1 MHRKLEGKELEDL
14 QVRQLIEEIRRRL
27 ARIEAEVEAAKNRY
41 TVIFELGQRNLA
53 GGAVC
58 WRARELEHGLAVEG
72 ETLEEAALLMAQ
84 KLSSLRGSDR
94 LSGTDVN
101 T

>member
-1 MHRKLEGKELEDL
+1 MPKPEGKEREDF
-14 QVRQLIEEIRRRL
+14 QVRQLIEAIQRRL
-27 ARIEAEVEAAKNRY
+27 ARIEAQVEAVKNRY
-41 TVIFELGQRNLA
+41 TVVFEMSHRNLA

-58 WRARELEHGLAVEG
+58 WRAREIDHGLTTAG
-72 ETLEEAALLMAQ
+72 ETLEEAALLMAR